1 VKKITL
7 GNPSA
12 MQRAVLPVYFSKTIL
27 QCRFYIIIFL
37 YTKENNK
44 MMSVLTVAVLTAV
57 VIIFVQQAY
66 AQIAALPKNYKFED
80 YTLDKVLPK
89 SNGSS
94 IISTAIP
101 IPTNMTAGIASNDV
115 DTGTKLVQEK
125 PVSGSDSQQSD
136 NGSSSSSSEGEG
148 SDSSGSSEDDGG
160 SSSGGGDLF
169 TNDDNDDELGD
180 LFE

>member
-1 VKKITL
+1 
-7 GNPSA
+7 

-136 NGSSSSSSEGEG
+136 SSSSSSEGEG
-148 SDSSGSSEDDGG
+148 SDSSSSSEDDGG
-160 SSSGGGDLF
+160 SSGGGDLF

>member
-1 VKKITL
+1 
-7 GNPSA
+7 
-12 MQRAVLPVYFSKTIL
+12 
-27 QCRFYIIIFL
+27 
-37 YTKENNK
+37 
-44 MMSVLTVAVLTAV
+44 MMSVLTVAIFAAV
-57 VIIFVQQAY
+57 VIMTAIVVIFVHVQEQAY